1 MMASKPWQRSACQ
14 ASKTAPMVV
23 VGAPW
28 GRAPWWM
35 DQVSSPAFRPVHR
48 WRRGVAQQRV
58 DVLAAIGVRDAAQ
71 RRGELLQARPALGP
85 VRLAVA
91 AGFEPAEG
99 CPSRAFE
106 FCGW

>member
-1 MMASKPWQRSACQ
+1 MLTNVDPPMRSAQ
-14 ASKTAPMVV
+14 
-23 VGAPW
+23 W
-28 GRAPWWM
+28 GRAPVV
-35 DQVSSPAFRPVHR
+35 DGPGEFASVSAGAPVVSR
-48 WRRGVAQQRV
+48 SSQQRV
-58 DVLAAIGVRDAAQ
+58 NVLAAIGVRDAAQ

-91 AGFEPAEG
+91 AGFEPAES